1 MVDRSEFRG
10 AVTGLALVAALLLVA
25 ASVNLGI
32 PGQALLQTLRFHI
45 AALLVL
51 AVIALFATGG
61 WRRAVVLALLAAAS
75 LAEGA
80 TFIYRQQAERM
91 ALASAASGPLF
102 RVLSF
107 NILNHNEA
115 NGAAIA
121 DFIKTSGV
129 DVAVVM
135 ESAPLFRHL
144 ASLDEVYRGRA
155 GCEVEAACDLM
166 VLSREPL
173 VGATFQSL
181 GPFWRNRLVTAR
193 TTVNGAEIGIVGVH
207 MVKPYFDAA
216 SIGEAHRLRGVLDR
230 IEGPL
235 VVAGDFNAAPWSD
248 NVEWLM
254 RNAGLVPGPGYP
266 ATWPVELG
274 PLGVPIDNVFTRA
287 PLVVEEISALG
298 DAMGSN
304 HRGLM
309 ATIGLGA
316 D

>member
-1 MVDRSEFRG
+1 
-10 AVTGLALVAALLLVA
+10 
-25 ASVNLGI
+25 
-32 PGQALLQTLRFHI
+32 
-45 AALLVL
+45 VL
-51 AVIALFATGG
+51 AVIALVVAGG
-61 WRRAVVLALLAAAS
+61 WRRAILFALLVAVS
-75 LAEGA
+75 VAEGGY
-80 TFIYRQQAERM
+80 FIYRQQADRM
-91 ALASAASGPLF
+91 ALASAAGGPML

-107 NILNHNEA
+107 NILGHNES

-121 DFIKTSGV
+121 DFIETSGA

-135 ESAPLFRHL
+135 ESAPLFPHL
-144 ASLDEVYRGRA
+144 ESLAQVFRGRA
-155 GCEVEAACDLM
+155 GCDLEATCDLM
-166 VLSREPL
+166 LLTREPL
-173 VGATFQSL
+173 QEVAFQSL

-216 SIGEAHRLRGVLDR
+216 SIGEAHRLRRVLDGFD
-230 IEGPL
+230 GPL

-248 NVEWLM
+248 NIEWLM

-287 PLVVEEISALG
+287 PLFVEAIEALG

-304 HRGLM
+304 HRGLV
-309 ATIGLGA
+309 ANIA
-316 D
+316 VSRN